1 MFLFLDFTTDMSLT
15 LIGRHF
21 FLSKKIKSNK
31 NISEILVIEIE
42 KIFNKAKINIKK
54 LDTIFV
60 ITGPGSFTGIRSAL
74 TFAKTIQLTNN
85 TDVKG
90 ISKFEYLNIVA
101 NDKNLFDLRTILIF
115 HRKMQFFSQNF
126 IGNLC
131 ISKPKIINFEVNT
144 KIFNKRTSI
153 ICDNNILTS
162 FVDKKYFELF
172 NSNIHFIDYNTK
184 KLKMLINKKNKLTND
199 PRPVYILSLI
209 HI

>member
-1 MFLFLDFTTDMSLT
+1 MFLFLDFTADMSLT
-15 LIGRHF
+15 LIGRHSF
-21 FLSKKIKSNK
+21 ISKKIKSNK
-31 NISEILVIEIE
+31 NISEILVIEID

-85 TDVKG
+85 TDVRG
-90 ISKFEYLNIVA
+90 ISKFEYLNLIA

-126 IGNLC
+126 KGNLS
-131 ISKPKIINFEVNT
+131 ISKPKVINFEEN
-144 KIFNKRTSI
+144 KRILNKRTSI
-153 ICDNNILTS
+153 ICDNNILVN
-162 FVDKKYFELF
+162 FVEKKYFELI
-172 NSNIHFIDYNTK
+172 NQNIHFVDYNND

-199 PRPVYILSLI
+199 PRPVYISSNY
-209 HI
+209 

>member
-15 LIGRHF
+15 LIGRHS

-85 TDVKG
+85 TDVRG
-90 ISKFEYLNIVA
+90 ISKFEYLNLIA
-101 NDKNLFDLRTILIF
+101 NDKNLFDSRRILIF

-126 IGNLC
+126 KGNLS
-131 ISKPKIINFEVNT
+131 ISKPKIINFEENK

-153 ICDNNILTS
+153 ICDNNILVN
-162 FVDKKYFELF
+162 FVDKKYFELI
-172 NSNIHFIDYNTK
+172 NQNIHFVDYNNK

-199 PRPVYILSLI
+199 PRPVYISSNY
-209 HI
+209 

>member
-15 LIGRHF
+15 LIGRYF
-21 FLSKKIKSNK
+21 YLSKKIKSNK

-54 LDTIFV
+54 IDTIFV

-85 TDVKG
+85 TDVRG
-90 ISKFEYLNIVA
+90 ISKFEYLNLIA
-101 NDKNLFDLRTILIF
+101 KDKNLFDLRTILIF

-126 IGNLC
+126 KGNLS
-131 ISKPKIINFEVNT
+131 ISKPKIINFEENK

-153 ICDNNILTS
+153 ICDNNILVN
-162 FVDKKYFELF
+162 FVDKKYFELI
-172 NSNIHFIDYNTK
+172 NQNIHFVDYNNK
-184 KLKMLINKKNKLTND
+184 KLKMLINEKNKLTND
-199 PRPVYILSLI
+199 PRPVYISNNY
-209 HI
+209 

>member
-15 LIGRHF
+15 LIGKHS

-42 KIFNKAKINIKK
+42 KTFDKEKINIKK

-85 TDVKG
+85 TDVRG
-90 ISKFEYLNIVA
+90 ISKFEYLNLIA
-101 NDKNLFDLRTILIF
+101 NDKNLLNLRTILIF

-126 IGNLC
+126 KDNLP
-131 ISKPKIINFEVNT
+131 ISKPKIINFEENK
-144 KIFNKRTSI
+144 KIFIKRTSI

-162 FVDKKYFELF
+162 FVEKKYFELI
-172 NSNIHFIDYNTK
+172 NQNIHFIDYNNE
-184 KLKMLINKKNKLTND
+184 KLKILINKKNKLTND
-199 PRPVYILSLI
+199 PRPIYINSNY
-209 HI
+209 

>member
-1 MFLFLDFTTDMSLT
+1 MFLFLDFTADMSLT
-15 LIGRHF
+15 LIGRHSF
-21 FLSKKIKSNK
+21 ISKKIKSNK
-31 NISEILVIEIE
+31 NISEILVIEID

-85 TDVKG
+85 TDVRG
-90 ISKFEYLNIVA
+90 ISKFEYLNLIA

-126 IGNLC
+126 KGNLS
-131 ISKPKIINFEVNT
+131 ISEPKIINFEEN
-144 KIFNKRTSI
+144 KRILNKRTSI
-153 ICDNNILTS
+153 ICDNNILVN
-162 FVDKKYFELF
+162 FVEKKYFELI
-172 NSNIHFIDYNTK
+172 NQNIHFVDYNND

-199 PRPVYILSLI
+199 PRPVYISSNY
-209 HI
+209 

>member
-15 LIGRHF
+15 LIGKHSL
-21 FLSKKIKSNK
+21 LSKKIKSNK

-42 KIFNKAKINIKK
+42 KIFDKEKINIKK

-85 TDVKG
+85 TEVRG
-90 ISKFEYLNIVA
+90 ISKFEYLNLIA
-101 NDKNLFDLRTILIF
+101 NDKNLLDLRTILIF
-115 HRKMQFFSQNF
+115 HRRKQFFTQSF
-126 IGNLC
+126 RGNTS
-131 ISKPKIINFEVNT
+131 ISKPEIISFEENQ

-153 ICDNNILTS
+153 LCDNNILAS

-172 NSNIHFIDYNTK
+172 K
-184 KLKMLINKKNKLTND
+184 QKINLPMIQD
-199 PRPVYILSLI
+199 RYISTVTIKSYLS
-209 HI
+209 

>member
-15 LIGRHF
+15 LIGKHF

-42 KIFNKAKINIKK
+42 KIFDKEKINIKK

-85 TDVKG
+85 TDVRG
-90 ISKFEYLNIVA
+90 ISKFEYLNLIA
-101 NDKNLFDLRTILIF
+101 NDKNLLDLRTILIF
-115 HRKMQFFSQNF
+115 HRRKQFFTQSF
-126 IGNLC
+126 RGNTS
-131 ISKPKIINFEVNT
+131 ISKPEIISFEENQ

-153 ICDNNILTS
+153 LCDNNILAS

-172 NSNIHFIDYNTK
+172 KQNMHFIDYNNE
-184 KLKMLINKKNKLTND
+184 KLKILINKKNKLTND
-199 PRPVYILSLI
+199 PRPIYISSNY
-209 HI
+209 

>member
-15 LIGRHF
+15 LIGKHSL
-21 FLSKKIKSNK
+21 LSQKIKSNK

-42 KIFNKAKINIKK
+42 KIFDKEKINIKK

-85 TDVKG
+85 TDVRG
-90 ISKFEYLNIVA
+90 ISKFEYLNLIA
-101 NDKNLFDLRTILIF
+101 NDKNLLDLRTILIF
-115 HRKMQFFSQNF
+115 HRRKQFFTQSF
-126 IGNLC
+126 RGNTS
-131 ISKPKIINFEVNT
+131 ISKPEIISFEENQ

-153 ICDNNILTS
+153 LCDNNILAS

-172 NSNIHFIDYNTK
+172 KQNIHFIDYNNE
-184 KLKMLINKKNKLTND
+184 KLKILINKKNKLTND
-199 PRPVYILSLI
+199 PRPIYINSNY
-209 HI
+209 

>member
-1 MFLFLDFTTDMSLT
+1 MFLFLDFTADMSLT

-21 FLSKKIKSNK
+21 FISKKIKSNK
-31 NISEILVIEIE
+31 NISEILVIEID

-85 TDVKG
+85 TDVRG
-90 ISKFEYLNIVA
+90 ISKFEYLNLIA

-126 IGNLC
+126 RGNLP
-131 ISKPKIINFEVNT
+131 ISEPKIINFEEN
-144 KIFNKRTSI
+144 KRILNKRTSI
-153 ICDNNILTS
+153 ICDNNILVN
-162 FVDKKYFELF
+162 FVEKKYFELI
-172 NSNIHFIDYNTK
+172 NQNIHFVDYNND

-199 PRPVYILSLI
+199 PRPVYISSNY
-209 HI
+209 

>member
-21 FLSKKIKSNK
+21 FISKKIKSNK
-31 NISEILVIEIE
+31 NISEILVIEID

-85 TDVKG
+85 TDVRG
-90 ISKFEYLNIVA
+90 ISKFEYLNLIA

-126 IGNLC
+126 KGNLS
-131 ISKPKIINFEVNT
+131 ISEPKIINFEEN
-144 KIFNKRTSI
+144 KRILNKRTSI
-153 ICDNNILTS
+153 ICDNNILVN
-162 FVDKKYFELF
+162 FVEKKYFELI
-172 NSNIHFIDYNTK
+172 NQNIHFVDYNND

-199 PRPVYILSLI
+199 PRPVYISSNY
-209 HI
+209 

>member
-15 LIGRHF
+15 LIGRYF
-21 FLSKKIKSNK
+21 FLSKKIKSDK

-54 LDTIFV
+54 IDTIFV

-85 TDVKG
+85 TDIRG
-90 ISKFEYLNIVA
+90 ISKFEYLNLIA
-101 NDKNLFDLRTILIF
+101 KDKNLFDLRTILIF

-126 IGNLC
+126 RGNLS
-131 ISKPKIINFEVNT
+131 ISKPKIINFEENK

-153 ICDNNILTS
+153 ICDNNILVN
-162 FVDKKYFELF
+162 FVDKKYFELI
-172 NSNIHFIDYNTK
+172 NQNIHFVDYNNK
-184 KLKMLINKKNKLTND
+184 KLKMLINEKNKLTND
-199 PRPVYILSLI
+199 PRPVYISSNY
-209 HI
+209 

>member
-1 MFLFLDFTTDMSLT
+1 MFLFLDFTADMSLT

-21 FLSKKIKSNK
+21 FISKKIKSNK
-31 NISEILVIEIE
+31 NISEILVIEID

-85 TDVKG
+85 TDVRG
-90 ISKFEYLNIVA
+90 ISKFEYLNLIA

-126 IGNLC
+126 KGNLS
-131 ISKPKIINFEVNT
+131 ISEPKIINFEEN
-144 KIFNKRTSI
+144 KRILDKRTSI
-153 ICDNNILTS
+153 ICDNNILVN
-162 FVDKKYFELF
+162 FVEKKYFELI
-172 NSNIHFIDYNTK
+172 NQNIHFVDYNND
-184 KLKMLINKKNKLTND
+184 KLKMLIHKKNKLTND
-199 PRPVYILSLI
+199 PRPVYISSNY
-209 HI
+209 

>member
-15 LIGRHF
+15 LIGKHSL
-21 FLSKKIKSNK
+21 LSKKIKSNK

-42 KIFNKAKINIKK
+42 KIFDKEKINIKK

-85 TDVKG
+85 TDVRG
-90 ISKFEYLNIVA
+90 ISKFEYLNLIA
-101 NDKNLFDLRTILIF
+101 NDKNLLDLRTILIF
-115 HRKMQFFSQNF
+115 HRRKQFFTQSF
-126 IGNLC
+126 RGNTS
-131 ISKPKIINFEVNT
+131 ISKPEIISFEENQ

-153 ICDNNILTS
+153 LCDNNILAS

-172 NSNIHFIDYNTK
+172 KQNIHFIDYNNE
-184 KLKMLINKKNKLTND
+184 KLKILINKKNKLTND
-199 PRPVYILSLI
+199 PRPIYINSNY
-209 HI
+209 

>member
-1 MFLFLDFTTDMSLT
+1 MFLFLDFTADMSLT
-15 LIGRHF
+15 LIGKHSF
-21 FLSKKIKSNK
+21 ISKKIKSNK
-31 NISEILVIEIE
+31 NISEILVIEID

-85 TDVKG
+85 TDVRG
-90 ISKFEYLNIVA
+90 ISKFEYLNLIA

-115 HRKMQFFSQNF
+115 HRKMQFFSQKF
-126 IGNLC
+126 IGNLS
-131 ISKPKIINFEVNT
+131 ISKPKIINFEENK

-162 FVDKKYFELF
+162 FVDKKYFELI
-172 NSNIHFIDYNTK
+172 NQNIHFVDYNK
-184 KLKMLINKKNKLTND
+184 EKLMILINKKNKLTND
-199 PRPVYILSLI
+199 PRPVYISNNY
-209 HI
+209 

>member
-31 NISEILVIEIE
+31 NISEILVIEI
-42 KIFNKAKINIKK
+42 KKFFNKAKINIKK

-85 TDVKG
+85 TDVRG
-90 ISKFEYLNIVA
+90 ISKFEYLNLIA

-126 IGNLC
+126 KGNLS
-131 ISKPKIINFEVNT
+131 ISKPKVINFEEN
-144 KIFNKRTSI
+144 KRILNKRTSI
-153 ICDNNILTS
+153 ICDNNILVN
-162 FVDKKYFELF
+162 FVEKKYFELI
-172 NSNIHFIDYNTK
+172 NQNIHFVDYNND

-199 PRPVYILSLI
+199 PRPVYISSNY
-209 HI
+209 

>member
-31 NISEILVIEIE
+31 NISEILVIEI
-42 KIFNKAKINIKK
+42 KKFFNKAKINIKK

-85 TDVKG
+85 TDVRG
-90 ISKFEYLNIVA
+90 ISKFEYLNLIA

-126 IGNLC
+126 KGNLS
-131 ISKPKIINFEVNT
+131 ISEPKIINFEEN
-144 KIFNKRTSI
+144 KRILNKRTSI
-153 ICDNNILTS
+153 ICDNNILVN
-162 FVDKKYFELF
+162 FIEKKYFELI
-172 NSNIHFIDYNTK
+172 NQNIHFVDYNND

-199 PRPVYILSLI
+199 PRPVYISSNY
-209 HI
+209 

>member
-31 NISEILVIEIE
+31 NISEILVIEI
-42 KIFNKAKINIKK
+42 KKFFNKAKINIKK

-85 TDVKG
+85 TEVRG
-90 ISKFEYLNIVA
+90 ISKFEYLNLIA

-126 IGNLC
+126 KGNLS
-131 ISKPKIINFEVNT
+131 ISEPKIINFAENK
-144 KIFNKRTSI
+144 KILNKRTSI
-153 ICDNNILTS
+153 ICDNNILVN
-162 FVDKKYFELF
+162 FVEKKYFELI
-172 NSNIHFIDYNTK
+172 NQNIHFVDYNND

-199 PRPVYILSLI
+199 PRPVYISSNY
-209 HI
+209 

>member
-15 LIGRHF
+15 LIGRHS

-42 KIFNKAKINIKK
+42 KIINKEKINIKK

-74 TFAKTIQLTNN
+74 TYAKTIQLTNN
-85 TDVKG
+85 TDVRG
-90 ISKFEYLNIVA
+90 ITKFEYLNLIA
-101 NDKNLFDLRTILIF
+101 NGKNLFDLRTILIF

-126 IGNLC
+126 KGNLS
-131 ISKPKIINFEVNT
+131 ISKPKIINFEENK

-153 ICDNNILTS
+153 ICDNNILTT
-162 FVDKKYFELF
+162 FIDKKYFELI
-172 NSNIHFIDYNTK
+172 NQNIHFIDYDNE
-184 KLKMLINKKNKLTND
+184 KLKMFINKKDKLTND
-199 PRPVYILSLI
+199 PRPVYISSNY
-209 HI
+209 

>member
-15 LIGRHF
+15 LIERHS

-74 TFAKTIQLTNN
+74 TFAKTIRLTNN
-85 TDVKG
+85 TDVRG
-90 ISKFEYLNIVA
+90 ISKFEYLNLIA
-101 NDKNLFDLRTILIF
+101 KDKNLFDLRTILIF

-126 IGNLC
+126 KGNLS
-131 ISKPKIINFEVNT
+131 ISCLLY
-144 KIFNKRTSI
+144 TS
-153 ICDNNILTS
+153 DAA
-162 FVDKKYFELF
+162 DE
-172 NSNIHFIDYNTK
+172 
-184 KLKMLINKKNKLTND
+184 
-199 PRPVYILSLI
+199 
-209 HI
+209 

>member
-1 MFLFLDFTTDMSLT
+1 MFLFLDFTTEMSLT
-15 LIGRHF
+15 LIGRHS

-42 KIFNKAKINIKK
+42 KILNKAKINIKK

-85 TDVKG
+85 TDVRG
-90 ISKFEYLNIVA
+90 ISKFEYLNLIA

-126 IGNLC
+126 KGNLS
-131 ISKPKIINFEVNT
+131 ISEPKIINFEEN
-144 KIFNKRTSI
+144 KRILNKRTSI
-153 ICDNNILTS
+153 ICDNNILVN
-162 FVDKKYFELF
+162 FVEKKYFELI
-172 NSNIHFIDYNTK
+172 NQNIHFVDYNND

-199 PRPVYILSLI
+199 PRPVYISSNY
-209 HI
+209 

>member
-1 MFLFLDFTTDMSLT
+1 MFLFLDFTADMSLT

-21 FLSKKIKSNK
+21 FISKKIKSNK
-31 NISEILVIEIE
+31 NISEILVIEID

-85 TDVKG
+85 TDVRG
-90 ISKFEYLNIVA
+90 ISKFEYLNLIA

-126 IGNLC
+126 KGNLS
-131 ISKPKIINFEVNT
+131 ISEPKIINFEEN
-144 KIFNKRTSI
+144 KRILDKRTSI
-153 ICDNNILTS
+153 ICDNNILVN
-162 FVDKKYFELF
+162 FVEKKYFELI
-172 NSNIHFIDYNTK
+172 NQNIHFVDYNND
-184 KLKMLINKKNKLTND
+184 KLKMLINKKNRLTND
-199 PRPVYILSLI
+199 PRPVYISSNY
-209 HI
+209 

>member
-21 FLSKKIKSNK
+21 FLSKEIKSNK

-42 KIFNKAKINIKK
+42 KIFDKEKINTKK

-85 TDVKG
+85 TDVRG
-90 ISKFEYLNIVA
+90 ISKFEYLNLIA
-101 NDKNLFDLRTILIF
+101 NDKNLLDLRTILIF
-115 HRKMQFFSQNF
+115 HRRKQFFTQSF
-126 IGNLC
+126 RGNTS
-131 ISKPKIINFEVNT
+131 ISNPEIISFEENQ

-153 ICDNNILTS
+153 LCDNNILAS

-172 NSNIHFIDYNTK
+172 KQNIHFIDYNTK

-199 PRPVYILSLI
+199 PRPVYISSNY
-209 HI
+209 

>member
-31 NISEILVIEIE
+31 NISEILVIEID

-85 TDVKG
+85 TDVRG
-90 ISKFEYLNIVA
+90 ISKFEYLNLIA

-126 IGNLC
+126 KGNLS
-131 ISKPKIINFEVNT
+131 ISEPKIINFEEN
-144 KIFNKRTSI
+144 KRILNKRTSI
-153 ICDNNILTS
+153 ICDNNILVN
-162 FVDKKYFELF
+162 FVEKKYFELI
-172 NSNIHFIDYNTK
+172 NQNIHFVDYNND

-199 PRPVYILSLI
+199 PRPVYISSNY
-209 HI
+209 

>member
-31 NISEILVIEIE
+31 NISEILVIEID

-85 TDVKG
+85 TDVRG
-90 ISKFEYLNIVA
+90 VSKFEYLNLIA
-101 NDKNLFDLRTILIF
+101 KDKNLFDLRTILIF

-126 IGNLC
+126 RGNLP
-131 ISKPKIINFEVNT
+131 ISEPKIINFEEN
-144 KIFNKRTSI
+144 KRILNKRTSI
-153 ICDNNILTS
+153 ICDNNILVN
-162 FVDKKYFELF
+162 FVEKKYFELI
-172 NSNIHFIDYNTK
+172 NQNIHFVDYNND

-199 PRPVYILSLI
+199 PRPVYISSNY
-209 HI
+209 